1 MVSSGFYISNISM
14 QAGAGSG
21 AEGSAVITVL
31 STYTRHNRLSYFI
44 PPRAPR
50 TGPNLNTAYI
60 VGLTASVS
68 PPGHFLRE

>member
-1 MVSSGFYISNISM
+1 MKIFFYISNISM

-68 PPGHFLRE
+68 PPGHFLQE